1 MYYYIKEIKNNYK
14 KFGGVLYM
22 FNLVPFRKNNNIEAR
37 RDLMSEFFD
46 NFFNDDFFM
55 NADYLPVKNGF
66 KVDIK
71 EDENNYTIEAD
82 LPGVK
87 KDSINITYENN
98 YLSISTARQDEYEE
112 KKDNFIRKERHYGE
126 FKRSFYVDNI
136 DDTKIKAEFK
146 DGVLKIIVPKL
157 EKIPQSKKIEIQ

>member
-1 MYYYIKEIKNNYK
+1 
-14 KFGGVLYM
+14 M
-22 FNLVPFRKNNNIEAR
+22 FNLVPFRKNNNIETR

-46 NFFNDDFFM
+46 NFFNDDFFT
-55 NADYLPVKNGF
+55 NSDYLPGKNGF

-71 EDENNYTIEAD
+71 ENDNNYTIEAD

-87 KDSINITYENN
+87 KDSINIAYENN

-126 FKRSFYVDNI
+126 FRRSFYVDNI

-146 DGVLKIIVPKL
+146 DGVLKIEIPKL
-157 EKIPQSKKIEIQ
+157 EKVPQSKKIEIQ